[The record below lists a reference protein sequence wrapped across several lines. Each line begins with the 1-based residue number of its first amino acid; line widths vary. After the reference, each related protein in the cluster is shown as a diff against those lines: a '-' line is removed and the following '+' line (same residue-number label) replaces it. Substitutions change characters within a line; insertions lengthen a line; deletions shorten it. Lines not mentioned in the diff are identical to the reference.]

1 MDAIGSVVEA
11 LQAGVW
17 TLDRDGIT
25 TYANQRMHE
34 MLGFETAVLLGR
46 PLLDFVDPADQPM
59 VLQGLRRRGEGRSD
73 SYDARLRGAA
83 GRLVHVRIQASPILQ
98 HGTVIGSVAAVTDV
112 SDLASRAA
120 ATTAALDQA
129 EQSASSASRLLSWV
143 SHELRTPLNTIDG
156 FAQLLE
162 QGITDPTQRTLV
174 GHIRSATEHVA
185 ALARDLLDLARTN
198 SGALEV
204 EALPVSIAEAVADAV
219 TLVDA
224 SAREAS
230 VNISATVGDAPILG
244 DRRRVVQVL
253 VNLLTN
259 AIRHGGNG
267 RTVTVS
273 TEQGDG
279 VVRCSVTDEGPGVPA
294 SERERVFLPFERATT
309 GATGGAG
316 LGLTIADGFARAM
329 GGSITLAPNPAG
341 GATFTLTLPAAPD
354 AADAPG
360 DSRRT
365 QVSEPSTDEPR
376 SGLIL
381 YVEDEPLNATLVE
394 NIVALLPGRSLRV
407 APTVAEG
414 ITALDAE
421 RPALAI
427 LDLNLPDGTGFD
439 VLRHIRT
446 DPSLAD
452 MPVFILSADAT
463 QESALRATELGA
475 NRYITKPFD
484 LRQFLDLL
492 EMATRT

>member
-25 TYANQRMHE
+25 TYANHRMHE
-34 MLGFETAVLLGR
+34 MLGLEAAVLLGR
-46 PLLDFVDPADQPM
+46 PLLDFVDPADQPK

-73 SYDARLRGAA
+73 SYDAQLRGAE
-83 GRLVHVRIQASPILQ
+83 GRLVHVRIQASPILE
-98 HGTVIGSVAAVTDV
+98 HGAVIGSVAALTDV

-162 QGITDPTQRTLV
+162 QGITDPTHRTLV

-204 EALPVSIAEAVADAV
+204 EALPVSVASAVADAV

-230 VNISATVGDAPILG
+230 VNISATVGDATILG

-294 SERERVFLPFERATT
+294 SERERVFLPFERAST
-309 GATGGAG
+309 GASGGTG

-329 GGSITLAPNPAG
+329 GGTITLVSNPAE
-341 GATFTLTLPAAPD
+341 GATFTLTLLAAPETMRT
-354 AADAPG
+354 PG
-360 DSRRT
+360 DADT
-365 QVSEPSTDEPR
+365 QVSGPTTDEPR
-376 SGLIL
+376 SGLVL
-381 YVEDEPLNATLVE
+381 YVEDEPLNATLIE

-414 ITALDAE
+414 IAALDAE
-421 RPALAI
+421 RPALVI

-439 VLRHIRT
+439 VLRHIRS

-463 QESALRATELGA
+463 QDSALRATELGA

-492 EMATRT
+492 EMATGT